1 MKCLRQMLSCCLSLS
16 ASGSAADMTY
26 GVSPDGGVYAVDLDD
41 AHSRLLFSGPF
52 EWLGAA
58 DSGRPGILYG
68 AVGFDNGF
76 ESLHE
81 IDVINQT
88 VTPIGDWGGAE
99 IRELAYD
106 PARGILYGSEQDE
119 LYLIDQSTG
128 RASLI
133 GRYFGPSSIYA
144 MAYLPTLDV
153 LIGIDFATNQLYHI
167 STETGRATLV
177 GSTGVAR
184 ITDLWFDAAA
194 ERLYGVTNFD
204 GHVYSISPQTGAAS
218 LIGTTDTH
226 LTGLGIGIPTPGA
239 LTALAFPLAGLACRR
254 TRERIGEQTC
264 G

>member
-26 GVSPDGGVYAVDLDD
+26 GVSPDGGVYAVDLVD

-81 IDVINQT
+81 IDVVNQT
-88 VTPIGDWGGAE
+88 VTSIGDWGGAE

-106 PARGILYGSEQDE
+106 PARDILYGSEQDE
-119 LYLIDQSTG
+119 LYLIDQITG

-144 MAYLPTLDV
+144 MAYLPTLEV
-153 LIGIDFATNQLYHI
+153 LIGIDFASNRLYHI
-167 STETGRATLV
+167 STETGRATFV

-184 ITDLWFDAAA
+184 VADLWFDGATNQ
-194 ERLYGVTNFD
+194 LYGVTNFE
-204 GHVYSISPQTGAAS
+204 GLVYTINPETGAAS
-218 LIGTTDTH
+218 LIGKTDTH

-239 LTALAFPLAGLACRR
+239 LTALAISLAGVACLR
-254 TRERIGEQTC
+254 TRERNGEKTC